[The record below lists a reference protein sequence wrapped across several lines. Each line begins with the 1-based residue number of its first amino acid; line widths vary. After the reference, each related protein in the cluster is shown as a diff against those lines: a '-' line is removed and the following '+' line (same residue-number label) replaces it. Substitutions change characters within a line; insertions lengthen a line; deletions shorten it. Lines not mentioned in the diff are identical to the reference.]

1 MASREEN
8 KTQRRGEIIAAAR
21 ALMQEPGN
29 AAFSMRALAE
39 QAGVSIAT
47 PYNLFGSK
55 QAVLVSL
62 LDDNLADY
70 QSHLSELTGTGADAL
85 FEAIGLMC
93 RLFAAEPDF
102 YRNLISAVVTD
113 SGPELKLLIG
123 GPRYALWKLLL
134 QKATEAGDLNP
145 DADPDAFAVTLTQLL
160 AATVQEWALG
170 SLGLK
175 EMEARLRYALA
186 LTLCAIATERSARK
200 LRTRLEAAEGDLQ
213 TLWRAALKR
222 RLKEGPLD
230 EHTRA
235 LLADQLKH
243 LEEGA
248 TNRHRKETTA

>member
-1 MASREEN
+1 VASREEN
-8 KTQRRGEIIAAAR
+8 KTQRRGEILAAAR
-21 ALMQEPGN
+21 TLMQEPGN

-62 LDDNLADY
+62 LDENLADY
-70 QSHLSELTGTGADAL
+70 QSRLSELSGTGVDAL
-85 FEAIGLMC
+85 FEAIALMC

-123 GPRYALWKLLL
+123 GPRYALWKQLL
-134 QKATEAGDLNP
+134 QNAREAGELDA

-175 EMEARLRYALA
+175 EMEARVRYGLA
-186 LTLCAIATERSARK
+186 LTLSAIATRRSSRGIRAR
-200 LRTRLEAAEGDLQ
+200 LAAAEGDLQ
-213 TLWRAALKR
+213 RLWRAALKR

-243 LEEGA
+243 LELPA
-248 TNRHRKETTA
+248 TRQHREETTA

>member
-1 MASREEN
+1 
-8 KTQRRGEIIAAAR
+8 
-21 ALMQEPGN
+21 MQEPGN

-62 LDDNLADY
+62 LDENLAED
-70 QSHLSELTGTGADAL
+70 QSRLSELSSTGVDAL
-85 FEAIGLMC
+85 FEAIDLMC
-93 RLFAAEPDF
+93 RFFAAEPQF
-102 YRNLISAVVTD
+102 YRNLISAVVMD
-113 SGPELKLLIG
+113 GGPELKLLIG
-123 GPRYALWKLLL
+123 GPRYALWKQLL
-134 QKATEAGDLNP
+134 QKVRDEGELDTGT
-145 DADPDAFAVTLTQLL
+145 DPDAFAVTLTQLL
-160 AATVQEWALG
+160 AAIVQEWALG
-170 SLGLK
+170 SLSPR

-186 LTLCAIATERSARK
+186 LTLSAIATRRSASR
-200 LRTRLEAAEGDLQ
+200 LRTLLSQAEGELQ

-243 LEEGA
+243 LDTG
-248 TNRHRKETTA
+248 TTGTTGNRDKRKEETTA